1 MNNLSFAQA
10 LIIDHRTF
18 CVYYISL
25 IKCKHILIS
34 TFFYFKDYNAQII
47 KIYLFFFTLA
57 ANYVFSEM
65 FYSETTMD
73 KIYLDDGTFDIT
85 YQLPKMVYS
94 FIISI
99 SIRSLLD
106 KFGLYEN
113 SLIAIK
119 RSIIAKKK
127 YKNILF
133 RLKIKVILF
142 FIFNYIILSCFWIY
156 LGCFSLSM

>member
-57 ANYVFSEM
+57 ANYVFSAM

-106 KFGLYEN
+106 KFY
-113 SLIAIK
+113 
-119 RSIIAKKK
+119 
-127 YKNILF
+127 F
-133 RLKIKVILF
+133 MKIV
-142 FIFNYIILSCFWIY
+142 
-156 LGCFSLSM
+156 